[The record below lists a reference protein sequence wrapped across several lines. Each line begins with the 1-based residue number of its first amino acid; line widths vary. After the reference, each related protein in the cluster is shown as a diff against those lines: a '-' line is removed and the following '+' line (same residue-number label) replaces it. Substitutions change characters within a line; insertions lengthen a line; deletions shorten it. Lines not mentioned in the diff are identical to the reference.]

1 MSIDENGEKVVWY
14 NYVLNRLILEGNNIF
29 GKAWSQSYDN
39 KGNHF
44 NKKIAAKTE
53 TFSRRKFL

>member
-1 MSIDENGEKVVWY
+1 MRIDENGEKVVWY

-39 KGNHF
+39 KGKHF
-44 NKKIAAKTE
+44 KKNAAKTE
-53 TFSRRKFL
+53 TFSRRNFL